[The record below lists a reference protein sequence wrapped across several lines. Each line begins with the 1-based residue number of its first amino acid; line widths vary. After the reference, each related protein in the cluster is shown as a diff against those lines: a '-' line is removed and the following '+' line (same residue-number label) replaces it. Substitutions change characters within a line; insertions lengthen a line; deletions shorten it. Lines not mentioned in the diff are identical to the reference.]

1 MLGLCNIDYQQPLG
15 ERFPYI
21 KIDLAPVGRKGIL
34 KTKGWKKNNNQQ
46 TVIKWTCNL
55 ARSEMGLQDR

>member
-46 TVIKWTCNL
+46 TVIK
-55 ARSEMGLQDR
+55 